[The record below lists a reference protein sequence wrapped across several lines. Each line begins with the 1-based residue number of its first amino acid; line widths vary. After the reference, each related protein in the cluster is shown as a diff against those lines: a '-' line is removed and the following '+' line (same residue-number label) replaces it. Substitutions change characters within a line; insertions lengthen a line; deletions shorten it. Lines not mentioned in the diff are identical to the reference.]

1 MGSERGQAAAE
12 WTGVVLIVALA
23 LGAAVAVAPAIDG
36 RSFGSWLAHSILCA
50 LRSGC
55 DGGADALG
63 AAYGERDA
71 ALVRRHAPGIVYE
84 PGERSLPVDFRRCRE
99 RSCADAPDDRALDA
113 TRSDAGN
120 AAAVF
125 THVVRRGGETF
136 IQYWLYYPD
145 SNTRLAHSDRAWNS
159 TLGRVGARYP
169 GYHRDDWESYTV
181 RLSADGSTR
190 VRASSHHWYQG
201 CKERQCR
208 NRWMDGTG
216 WTRVSAGSHA
226 GHIPLETQWEVSPVR
241 RRGAARRRATGYR
254 PLLPGRDLRER
265 TTSAAALDLI
275 PIETL
280 GGRDLATEFGEV
292 VPPWRK
298 RAYTDPLTDST
309 G

>member
-1 MGSERGQAAAE
+1 VDSQRGQATIE
-12 WTGVVLIVALA
+12 WTGVVLLVALTF
-23 LGAAVAVAPAIDG
+23 GAAIALVPIVDG
-36 RSFGSWLAHSILCA
+36 RSFGSWLAHSVLCA
-50 LRSGC
+50 VRSGC
-55 DGGADALG
+55 VTSADALQ

-84 PGERSLPVDFRRCRE
+84 PGERSLPVDFRRCRS
-99 RSCADAPDDRALDA
+99 RSCADAADDPALDA
-113 TRSDAGN
+113 TRSDAGTP
-120 AAAVF
+120 AAVF
-125 THVVRRGGETF
+125 THVARRGGETF
-136 IQYWLYYPD
+136 LQYWLYYPD
-145 SNTRLAHSDRAWNS
+145 SDTRFPGSHAIWAA
-159 TLGRVGARYP
+159 TVGRTGRGYP
-169 GYHRDDWESYTV
+169 GYHRDDWESYSV
-181 RLSADGSTR
+181 RLGADGSTR

-226 GHIPLETQWEVSPVR
+226 GHIPFETQWDVAPAR
-241 RRGAARRRATGYR
+241 RRGPAQRRVTGYR

-265 TTSAAALDLI
+265 TTSAAALELI

-280 GGRDLATEFGEV
+280 DGEALATDFGEV

-298 RAYTDPLTDST
+298 RAYGDPLSDST